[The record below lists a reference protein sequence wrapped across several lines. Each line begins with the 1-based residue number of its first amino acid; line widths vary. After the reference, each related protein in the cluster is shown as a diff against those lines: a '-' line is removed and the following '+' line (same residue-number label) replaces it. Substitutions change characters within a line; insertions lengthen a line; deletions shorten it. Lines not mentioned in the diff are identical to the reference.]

1 MDRFLRPATAF
12 AAALAICLLG
22 PAVASAHRHIVAPGD
37 PGSAQYQEDVPTAAG
52 SQPVSTVKPVTSQ
65 ASSVLP
71 RSAAHQLSSDGAAGR
86 HAAAVATETAPAP
99 VGHKLSHQRAL
110 RFRKEATTGLV
121 AGAIFGA
128 GGGIGTLLPVLL
140 GVSLVVA
147 IALAMRRK
155 GS

>member
-1 MDRFLRPATAF
+1 MDRVLRPTTAF
-12 AAALAICLLG
+12 AAVLAIGLLG
-22 PAVASAHRHIVAPGD
+22 PTTASAHKHIVAPGD

-52 SQPVSTVKPVTSQ
+52 SQPVSTVQPVTSQ

-71 RSAAHQLSSDGAAGR
+71 RSAAHQLGSHGAAGR

-99 VGHKLSHQRAL
+99 LRHKLRHQRTL
-110 RFRKEATTGLV
+110 RYRKEATTGLV

-128 GGGIGTLLPVLL
+128 GGGVGTLLPVLL
-140 GVSLVVA
+140 GVSLIVA
-147 IALAMRRK
+147 IALTVRRK

>member
-1 MDRFLRPATAF
+1 MDRVLRPATAF
-12 AAALAICLLG
+12 AAVLAIGLLG
-22 PAVASAHRHIVAPGD
+22 PGTASAHQHVVAPGD

-52 SQPVSTVKPVTSQ
+52 SQPVSTVQPVTSQ

-71 RSAAHQLSSDGAAGR
+71 QSVARQLSSDGAAGR

-99 VGHKLSHQRAL
+99 VSHKVSHQRTL
-110 RFRKEATTGLV
+110 RYRKEATTGLV

-140 GVSLVVA
+140 GVSLIVA
-147 IALAMRRK
+147 FGLAMRRK
-155 GS
+155 RG